1 MACGLGK
8 KIFGDDEKMTKIE
21 FLLMLLVISQFMMIS
36 IELAKMFFREGYLE
50 DEDGG
55 EDDEYK

>member
-1 MACGLGK
+1 
-8 KIFGDDEKMTKIE
+8 MTKVE

-50 DEDGG
+50 DEGG
-55 EDDEYK
+55 DEDEDD

>member
-1 MACGLGK
+1 
-8 KIFGDDEKMTKIE
+8 MTKVE

-36 IELAKMFFREGYLE
+36 IELAKMFFREGYLDDE

-55 EDDEYK
+55 DEDEDD

>member
-1 MACGLGK
+1 
-8 KIFGDDEKMTKIE
+8 MTKTE

-36 IELAKMFFREGYLE
+36 IELAKMFFREGYID

>member
-1 MACGLGK
+1 
-8 KIFGDDEKMTKIE
+8 MTKTE

-55 EDDEYK
+55 DEDERED

>member
-1 MACGLGK
+1 
-8 KIFGDDEKMTKIE
+8 MTKVE

-55 EDDEYK
+55 DEDERED